1 MKKIL
6 VSILGI
12 AAMAASACQPKEQAE
27 IATPSGVH
35 EISVTFT
42 ADLPGTRT
50 FIEAAEGGWQPKWQK
65 GDAMNVTYK
74 VDGDYTAQ
82 KSFVNTLEDGTTG
95 SFSGN
100 LEITDGTHT
109 IYAYYPKDMKDGR
122 AETTFKFALPAV
134 QNVPSLSTF
143 DPSCDLLVS
152 DACSVTVAD
161 AALASAGTLH
171 FNRVLAVAKVVVAD
185 ATTESKLAG
194 KKIKSVTLRSSAGT
208 LTGRVLVNIETAE
221 ITGWD
226 SKVSYNYVTAAY
238 EGDDWAADGK
248 NGAFVIVNP
257 VTLAAGSTLTAEVV
271 TDDDDLLVAR
281 TVTLSA
287 PVALQSGVIPTLTFN
302 IADGDVSKKSEVTS
316 LTWDFS
322 TAEWQA
328 ALEAQAPA
336 AKDTKA
342 SNWGV
347 AYGGLSYAAG
357 KDDKWSVDGYIQS
370 NGAGSTSTRYFTF
383 TAPADGKLSVSVR
396 NPKDTENESS
406 TRTVSVKDAQNTVT
420 SEVVLYGNLETRE
433 FNVKAGTVNVYAS
446 GNGLRFF
453 KLVFTT
459 SGAVDPEDPGQPDT
473 PAEAAELTI
482 PDNLKPTE
490 GTVDPTAMVGFAQA
504 AGVTGGEGGTV
515 LHFNNGQALQTWLLA
530 RTKTEKAG
538 DHTPVVI
545 WLSGTF
551 TDTDGRD
558 FSSAHPW
565 FDVKDVSNLSF
576 YGTDGFVMD
585 RIGIFC
591 VRANNIIIRN
601 INFQQPKANN
611 GADAVSMQQC
621 NGVWV
626 DHCTFTSLN
635 QTKDYEDGSTDIT
648 HASKNVT
655 VSWCRYIKTQK
666 SCLVGHSNSASADVD
681 ITATFHHNWFD
692 GSSSRHPR
700 VRFGWAHVYNNL
712 YEGCTTYGAGS
723 AYGAKVLVEY
733 NYFDAVQLPTDICT
747 FPAKDGDVSNLQG
760 SVAGYL
766 FAGEDVYVN
775 RPAKARNPYPLTNLE
790 YKKYNGDKLATP
802 LTYADFKPAYAYT
815 VTPAENVPEV
825 VKANAGYGKLGWTEA
840 PVAVDNGGITDF
852 NGTDDDPENPEQG
865 DGDDPEDTSGH
876 TYTLSVNDGKTI
888 IQTKD
893 GAAGASYFTSST
905 SLADFSKDYSST
917 SFTVNGT
924 AYKYGIKFDSKGSV
938 TFTTSSTLNSTAQF
952 YFVRRKSTG
961 TGAKIQLVPAEG
973 EATVFETP
981 YDTVADSGEVALE
994 KGMSYTLKQKS
1005 DEQAL
1010 IYVIVKETE

>member
-1 MKKIL
+1 
-6 VSILGI
+6 
-12 AAMAASACQPKEQAE
+12 MATSACQLKEQAE

-185 ATTESKLAG
+185 ATNESKLAG

-208 LTGRVLVNIETAE
+208 LSGRVLVNIETAE

-420 SEVVLYGNLETRE
+420 SDVVLYGNLETRE
-433 FNVKAGTVNVYAS
+433 FNVKAGTVTVYAS
-446 GNGLRFF
+446 GNGLRFY
-453 KLVFTT
+453 KLVFET
-459 SGAVDPEDPGQPDT
+459 SGSVTPDDPDQPEDPDQ
-473 PAEAAELTI
+473 PAEGADLEI
-482 PDNLKPTE
+482 PENLKPTE
-490 GTVDPTAMVGFAQA
+490 GSVDATAMIGFAA
-504 AGVTGGEGGTV
+504 AANVTGGDAADADHV
-515 LHFNNGQALQTWLLA
+515 LHFNSGKALQTWLLA
-530 RTKTEKAG
+530 RTKSEKNG
-538 DHTPVVI
+538 DHSPVTI

-551 TDTDGRD
+551 GPEDGRD
-558 FSSAHPW
+558 FSEAHPW

-591 VRANNIIIRN
+591 VRASNIIIRN

-611 GADAVSMQQC
+611 GADAVSMQEC
-621 NGVWV
+621 DGVWV
-626 DHCTFTSLN
+626 DHCSFTSLN

-666 SCLVGHSNSASADVD
+666 SCLVGHSNSASADAA

-700 VRFGWAHVYNNL
+700 VRFGTAHVYNNI
-712 YEGCTTYGAGS
+712 YDGCTTYGAGS

-733 NYFDAVQLPTDICT
+733 NYFDGVQLPTDICT
-747 FPAKDGDVSNLQG
+747 YPAKDGDVSNLQG

-766 FAGEDVYVN
+766 YPAGNIYMN
-775 RPAKARNPYPLTNLE
+775 RPSKARDPYPLSNVE
-790 YKKYNGDKLATP
+790 YKKYNGEKLATP
-802 LTYADFKPAYAYT
+802 LTYADFQPSYAYT
-815 VTPAENVPEV
+815 VTPVADLPEL

-840 PVAVDNGGITDF
+840 PVAVNNGGISDY
-852 NGTDDDPENPEQG
+852 NGTDDDPTNPDVDDPDDPDQP
-865 DGDDPEDTSGH
+865 GDDPSGARTH
-876 TYTLSVNDGKTI
+876 VFYYDSSNAAVNLTDGV
-888 IQTKD
+888 
-893 GAAGASYFTSST
+893 AGSYFTATAKTDLGGDYAISEWT
-905 SLADFSKDYSST
+905 IGDYSSKKGLKLNSGGSL
-917 SFTVNGT
+917 SFTTSASVNSTVQFWFIRRKESASTAKIKITPAGGDAITFDTPYSEIGDSGVLNLEKGT
-924 AYKYGIKFDSKGSV
+924 AYTIAQG
-938 TFTTSSTLNSTAQF
+938 NS
-952 YFVRRKSTG
+952 
-961 TGAKIQLVPAEG
+961 
-973 EATVFETP
+973 
-981 YDTVADSGEVALE
+981 
-994 KGMSYTLKQKS
+994 
-1005 DEQAL
+1005 EQAL
-1010 IYVIVKETE
+1010 LLVIVKETE